1 MITTVRPRSAPQPY
15 GQETTPSPRTGHE
28 PRPRT
33 NPYLWYKKCPPI
45 VRIFSYKKLL
55 MKVKN
60 NFSFYS
66 TPKLL
71 IRIKKN
77 CLQYLQPG
85 MGEMENIGNIEIK
98 NYHISF

>member
-1 MITTVRPRSAPQPY
+1 
-15 GQETTPSPRTGHE
+15 
-28 PRPRT
+28 
-33 NPYLWYKKCPPI
+33 
-45 VRIFSYKKLL
+45 

-71 IRIKKN
+71 IKIKKN
-77 CLQYLQPG
+77 WLQYLQPG

-98 NYHISF
+98 NYQISFWNCEIDIDKYHIKILLLILVKPV